1 MYLAHEPL
9 LVKYRE
15 FKSFMKKVKRSISR
29 GEVKDARR
37 REQTKPR
44 YTLDHI
50 IKERYPT
57 FQDAL
62 ADLEDALCMV
72 HLFSMLPSESQTIRQ
87 SVTAQ
92 CLKLCREW
100 QNYVCESRSL
110 RKVFVSIKGIYYQA
124 EVGFDLAVFCLQVK
138 KAFHSSFEIHVAT
151 VTPFFISI

>member
-9 LVKYRE
+9 LVKFRE
-15 FKSFMKKVKRSISR
+15 FKSFMKKIKRSINR
-29 GEVKDARR
+29 GDIKDAKR
-37 REQTKPR
+37 RERSKPK
-44 YTLDHI
+44 YNLDHI

-62 ADLEDALCMV
+62 ADLEDALSMV
-72 HLFSMLPSESQTIRQ
+72 HLFSMLPSHNQVIRQ
-87 SVTAQ
+87 AVTAQ

-124 EVGFDLAVFCLQVK
+124 EVRLVVAVK
-138 KAFHSSFEIHVAT
+138 RRRW
-151 VTPFFISI
+151 